1 MRALN
6 EEQANVVLD
15 ALISYPEL
23 EYGAEYIASA
33 IAERWPA
40 SVVAFIGKR
49 QAFALTDT
57 APLRYDAVP
66 FAVHQLRPP
75 LAAAPDIML
84 DGART
89 WFDTDPQHFTY
100 DGGRLLASVFP
111 DLSNGLEARLA
122 ALIAGGNEQDLAF
135 VLGVL
140 SAFEGKPRIYE
151 LVRAIVAALN
161 PDSRLLSEA
170 RSVLCESGVIS
181 GEFGFADLHVAR
193 KALLV
198 SWLADQ
204 SETVRIFASEQ
215 IFELDRWIAAENR
228 SAEASIALR
237 KLEYGEEL
245 DSGEEG

>member
-23 EYGAEYIASA
+23 EYGAEYIAAA
-33 IAERWPA
+33 IAKRWPA

-49 QAFALTDT
+49 QAFARTDT

-66 FAVHQLRPP
+66 FAVHQLQPP

-89 WFDTDPQHFTY
+89 WFDADPQHFTY

-122 ALIAGGNEQDLAF
+122 ALIAGGNVQDLAF

-151 LVRAIVAALN
+151 LVRAIVALDS
-161 PDSRLLSEA
+161 DSRLLSEA
-170 RSVLCESGVIS
+170 RSVLCASGVIS
-181 GEFGFADLHVAR
+181 GEFGFADLHAAR

-198 SWLADQ
+198 SWLADP
-204 SETVRIFASEQ
+204 SETVRIFAAEQ

-245 DSGEEG
+245 DGGEE